1 MKGRLG
7 LHRKQPF
14 IFAVPGRWLQIRSS
28 VKINTVKYEI
38 QYMRFLDIS
47 VFKTFFFF
55 FLKMLTLPSIVLAE
69 REIIEFCDVR
79 RYV

>member
-1 MKGRLG
+1 MVTDK
-7 LHRKQPF
+7 
-14 IFAVPGRWLQIRSS
+14 IFC
-28 VKINTVKYEI
+28 KINTVKYEI

-55 FLKMLTLPSIVLAE
+55 FFFFLKMLTLPSIVSAE
-69 REIIEFCDVR
+69 WEIIEFCDVR